1 MNYAQ
6 YIQLAIVLVQE
17 VLAEIKGTNT
27 EQQIVADVQ
36 SALDALLKVQGSEV
50 TYAQLEALRVQK
62 TF

>member
-17 VLAEIKGTNT
+17 VLSQVKGAQT
-27 EQQIVADVQ
+27 EQNIVSDVQ
-36 SALDALLKVQGSEV
+36 AALDALLKVQGSEV
-50 TYAQLEALRVQK
+50 TFAQLEALRVNK